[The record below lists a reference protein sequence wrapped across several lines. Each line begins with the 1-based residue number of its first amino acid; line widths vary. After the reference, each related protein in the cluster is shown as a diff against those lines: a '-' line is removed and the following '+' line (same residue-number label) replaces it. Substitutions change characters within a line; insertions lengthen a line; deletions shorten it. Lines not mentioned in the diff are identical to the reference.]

1 MTLAALLDRS
11 GTSIGEVTGHLAARS
26 HAEGV
31 DECLALTPPR
41 QRRLWELASAADL
54 PPGELVADTTSAFA
68 GRNSLR
74 IFSRF
79 EKWFARQGGST
90 FGFNRHVLR
99 PLIGPGYFTVRNE
112 RPGELV
118 FDYRE
123 LPAQAPRTWPAVR
136 SNSDFFARPV
146 YGDLLDRVAWVS
158 SDVLIGAAFRR
169 DTPLNSYFV
178 LVRT

>member
-112 RPGELV
+112 RPGKLV

-123 LPAQAPRTWPAVR
+123 LPAPQTSSLGRSTATSWTAWPGSR
-136 SNSDFFARPV
+136 PTCLLERPSDATHR
-146 YGDLLDRVAWVS
+146 
-158 SDVLIGAAFRR
+158 
-169 DTPLNSYFV
+169 
-178 LVRT
+178 